1 MIRFA
6 ETKVNPDT
14 IKKRVTYLSII
25 AWACFLLSIFLF
37 AFMWAYSAMP
47 EKYFFVS
54 SEVVLAGMLVQAGLF
69 LFGTILYIYTDKL
82 KIVFKID
89 LYKTP
94 KKGKSRA
101 AKLRS
106 YRIHF
111 KKRLINFIVFEFF
124 LVAFFITS
132 LTVTRIIGYSIRSAV
147 LDANNFFNSELI
159 FLIYTIVALIAM
171 AIDIM
176 YVNYLIQL
184 SAKIFKKKP
193 DKAPNILDHYD
204 YD

>member
-1 MIRFA
+1 
-6 ETKVNPDT
+6 
-14 IKKRVTYLSII
+14 
-25 AWACFLLSIFLF
+25 
-37 AFMWAYSAMP
+37 MP
-47 EKYFFVS
+47 EKHFFIS
-54 SEVVLAGMLVQAGLF
+54 GEIALLGMVIQAGLF
-69 LFGTILYIYTDKL
+69 LAGTILYVYTDKL

-89 LYKTP
+89 LYKVQ

-101 AKLRS
+101 AKIRS
-106 YRIHF
+106 YRMHF
-111 KKRLINFIVFEFF
+111 KKRLTNFIIFESF

-132 LTVTRIIGYSIRSAV
+132 LTVTRIVGCSIRNPV

-193 DKAPNILDHYD
+193 ATAPVIAEHYD
-204 YD
+204 HD